1 MLHEKNQ
8 DILKGLYKA
17 ALFVIQAD
25 YYQKKGVYVSK
36 HKTLGTLVEDREK
49 EIIEQYDRMKKKE
62 KPDFQEVSERIFA
75 WAKEML
81 VRV

>member
-36 HKTLGTLVEDREK
+36 HKALGTLVEDREK
-49 EIIEQYDRMKKKE
+49 EIIEQYDRMKKKR
-62 KPDFQEVSERIFA
+62 KTGFPKSIRANFCVGERNA
-75 WAKEML
+75 G
-81 VRV
+81 